1 MARPERIN
9 LRAFQQELSERL
21 KHKTAAQVG
30 NMRLALECADANW
43 LVRLSDTGEV
53 LPLPPQVVPVP
64 LTRPWFLG
72 IANVRG
78 ALYGV
83 VDFASFVSGRAAKRG
98 SGPAGI
104 GGSGQPVTSGARL
117 VLLGSRFTDI
127 RAGLLVEKVLG
138 LRNLADFEAM
148 SVPGPDTRAVEDA
161 ADVAAESANAPQGV
175 DAQPSWS
182 ARSWTDGSGT
192 RWRELDLVALTTDP
206 EFIQVGA

>member
-1 MARPERIN
+1 MARRERID

-30 NMRLALECADANW
+30 NMRLALECADTHW
-43 LVRLSDTGEV
+43 LVRLADTGEV

-83 VDFASFVSGRAAKRG
+83 IDFTSFLSGRAAKRG
-98 SGPAGI
+98 SGPAG
-104 GGSGQPVTSGARL
+104 SGQPPASGARL

-127 RAGLLVEKVLG
+127 RAGLLVDKVLG
-138 LRNLADFEAM
+138 LRNLSDFEPVAA
-148 SVPGPDTRAVEDA
+148 GPDANDADGARAWR
-161 ADVAAESANAPQGV
+161 
-175 DAQPSWS
+175 SWS
-182 ARSWTDGSGT
+182 ARMWTDGNGT
-192 RWRELDLVALTTDP
+192 RWRELDLVALTADP
-206 EFIQVGA
+206 EFVQVGA